1 MKRIGALVLAVFV
14 LILSVESI
22 IGMHFCHD
30 VLVETS
36 INRSL
41 SSCCKK
47 TTEQQPTLTK
57 QCCELTQFTVEL
69 QETVVADIDVTFSEL
84 VAFIPVI
91 QFEINA
97 FEQTAKH
104 YFLRPESPPKPY
116 HTSLHILF
124 EQYLI

>member
-14 LILSVESI
+14 LLLSVESS

-69 QETVVADIDVTFSEL
+69 QETVVADIDVTFSKL
-84 VAFIPVI
+84 VAFITVI

-97 FEQTAKH
+97 FEQTPKH
-104 YFLRPESPPKPY
+104 HFLRSESPPKPY

>member
-14 LILSVESI
+14 LLLSVESS

-36 INRSL
+36 INQTL

-47 TTEQQPTLTK
+47 ANNQQHMLSK
-57 QCCELTQFTVEL
+57 QCCELTQFKAEL
-69 QETVVADIDVTFSEL
+69 QETVVAESNVTFSKL
-84 VAFIPVI
+84 ITFVPAI
-91 QFEINA
+91 QFEVNI
-97 FEQTAKH
+97 FEYVPKQQLIR
-104 YFLRPESPPKPY
+104 FESPPEP
-116 HTSLHILF
+116 HHIAVHILF